1 MNIII
6 YGSQYGTT
14 KKYADELA
22 KRTGF
27 EVKSYKYINDIN
39 NYETII
45 YLGALYAGGV
55 LGLKKIFSKMQQ
67 CENKKIIIGT
77 VGLSD
82 PTNIENIN
90 NIRNSVKKQLSK
102 KLYENAHIIHLRGG
116 INYSK
121 LGFVHK
127 NMMRLLYKKAVGLSE
142 EKKTAEVKAM
152 IETYNQKVDFVDFE
166 KLNSIIN
173 MI

>member
-45 YLGALYAGGV
+45 YLGALYAG
-55 LGLKKIFSKMQQ
+55 
-67 CENKKIIIGT
+67 
-77 VGLSD
+77 
-82 PTNIENIN
+82 
-90 NIRNSVKKQLSK
+90 
-102 KLYENAHIIHLRGG
+102 
-116 INYSK
+116 
-121 LGFVHK
+121 
-127 NMMRLLYKKAVGLSE
+127 
-142 EKKTAEVKAM
+142 
-152 IETYNQKVDFVDFE
+152 
-166 KLNSIIN
+166 
-173 MI
+173 

>member
-55 LGLKKIFSKMQQ
+55 LGMKKIFSKMQQ
-67 CENKKIIIGT
+67 CENKK
-77 VGLSD
+77 L
-82 PTNIENIN
+82 
-90 NIRNSVKKQLSK
+90 
-102 KLYENAHIIHLRGG
+102 
-116 INYSK
+116 
-121 LGFVHK
+121 
-127 NMMRLLYKKAVGLSE
+127 
-142 EKKTAEVKAM
+142 
-152 IETYNQKVDFVDFE
+152 
-166 KLNSIIN
+166 
-173 MI
+173 